1 MRGKRE
7 AENEAGGSAME
18 LYGSFTSPYVRHCR
32 VVLAHTGLDC
42 DFVETDYDQSA
53 ARSPTRRVPFL
64 RDGDRMLTDS
74 ASILR
79 YLREKAGQPFFPDV
93 DEFDFFLLVNTAL
106 DSTVNLFLLE
116 RDGLTPDRSAYLKR
130 QKARVDGTLQH
141 LEQLVSRDAV
151 NRRGDAALRL
161 ACYLSWGLFRE
172 RFTLDELPLLER
184 LLVEYDQ
191 DAKFAATHPSLG
203 G

>member
-1 MRGKRE
+1 
-7 AENEAGGSAME
+7 ME
-18 LYGSFTSPYVRHCR
+18 LFGSFTSPYVRHCR

-42 DFVETDYDQSA
+42 EFVETDYDQSA

-79 YLREKAGQPFFPDV
+79 YLREKAGQAFCADV

-116 RDGLTPDRSAYLKR
+116 RDGLTPAESSYLKR
-130 QKARVDGTLQH
+130 QQQRVDGTLVH

-151 NRRGDAALRL
+151 DRRGDGALRL
-161 ACYLSWGLFRE
+161 ACYLSWALFRE
-172 RFTLDELPLLER
+172 RFALGELPALER
-184 LLVEYDQ
+184 LLIEFDQ